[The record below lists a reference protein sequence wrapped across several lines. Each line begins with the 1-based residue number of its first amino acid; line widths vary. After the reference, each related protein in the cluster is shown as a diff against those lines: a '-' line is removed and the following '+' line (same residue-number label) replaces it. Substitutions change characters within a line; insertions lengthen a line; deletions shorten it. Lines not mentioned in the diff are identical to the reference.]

1 MAEASHN
8 ARLSG
13 QLTAIHGS
21 VVDIRFAEG
30 VLPDINESI
39 AIERDPGT
47 SLIAE
52 VQQHLDSM
60 TVRAVALG
68 NTAGLSR
75 GASARAMGA
84 PIRVPV
90 GDAVLGRL
98 LNAVGE
104 PADRGPGLPAGTPY
118 RPIHASAPALE
129 RLGAAQEI
137 FHTGTKVID
146 LLAPLVK
153 GGKAA
158 MFGGAGVG
166 KTVLIMEL
174 IRTTVERH
182 AGISVFAGI
191 GERSREGHELL
202 LELKQS
208 GVLARTALVFGQMNE
223 PPGARWRAGLTALTI
238 AEHFRDEKH
247 ENVLLLIDNVYRLV
261 QAGGEVSGLLGRLP
275 SRVGYQPTLASEI
288 AELEQ
293 RIASVAG
300 AAITSIQAVYVPA
313 DDFTDPAVAEI
324 FSHLDSSIVL
334 SREMASEAM
343 YPAVDPLASTS
354 ALLDP
359 RLVGEAHYRIAQ
371 EVRKTIAHYRDLQEI
386 IALLGIE
393 ELSAVDRQAVQ
404 RARRLMRFLT
414 QPFMVTVAFTGKQG
428 RTVEIADTLAGCRAI
443 LDGEFALHDRRARRG
458 AGARAR
464 QRQGGLMNLTV
475 TTPLAI
481 ITKAENVAHV
491 RAEDDTGAFGILRG
505 HADFL
510 TALAISVVSWRDDRG
525 AEHHVAVRGGMLA
538 VSGGDTITVATREAV
553 ADDDLHR
560 LETEVLASFQR
571 RSEEEITART
581 DAQRLYLAAIR
592 RIYGFLRP
600 DRPDPLPRLTSAAS
614 QDGRES

>member
-1 MAEASHN
+1 MAKPSHETQR
-8 ARLSG
+8 AG
-13 QLTAIHGS
+13 ELTAIHGS
-21 VVDIRFAEG
+21 VVDIRFAAG
-30 VLPDINESI
+30 VLPAINEGI
-39 AIERDPGT
+39 AIEYDEDRVLT
-47 SLIAE
+47 AE
-52 VQQHLDSM
+52 VQQHLDST
-60 TVRAVALG
+60 TVRAVALA

-75 GASARAMGA
+75 GALARALGA

-90 GDAVLGRL
+90 GDTVLGRL

-104 PADRGPGLPAGTPY
+104 PADRGPDLPAETPY
-118 RPIHASAPALE
+118 RPIHASAPALD
-129 RLGAAQEI
+129 RLGASQKI
-137 FHTGTKVID
+137 FQTGIKVID

-174 IRTTVERH
+174 IRTTVEKH

-202 LELKQS
+202 LELKES

-223 PPGARWRAGLTALTI
+223 PPGARWRAGLTALSI
-238 AEHFRDEKH
+238 AEHFRDEQH

-288 AELEQ
+288 AEMEE

-354 ALLDP
+354 TLLDP
-359 RLVGEAHYRIAQ
+359 RLVGDEHYRIAQ

-393 ELSAVDRQAVQ
+393 ELSAVDRQAVK

-414 QPFMVTVAFTGKQG
+414 QPFMVTVAFTGKEG
-428 RTVEIADTLAGCRAI
+428 RTVEIAETLAGCRAI
-443 LDGEFALHDRRARRG
+443 LDGEADDWAESSLYMVSG
-458 AGARAR
+458 IEEARAR
-464 QRQGGLMNLTV
+464 
-475 TTPLAI
+475 
-481 ITKAENVAHV
+481 E
-491 RAEDDTGAFGILRG
+491 RA
-505 HADFL
+505 
-510 TALAISVVSWRDDRG
+510 TAKVPS
-525 AEHHVAVRGGMLA
+525 
-538 VSGGDTITVATREAV
+538 
-553 ADDDLHR
+553 
-560 LETEVLASFQR
+560 
-571 RSEEEITART
+571 
-581 DAQRLYLAAIR
+581 
-592 RIYGFLRP
+592 
-600 DRPDPLPRLTSAAS
+600 
-614 QDGRES
+614 